1 MSRKKRINPI
11 LRKSILAV
19 LVLLLLVSGATAI
32 WWYLQPT
39 EKTEETTVYN
49 CLQEAEINY
58 RVYYLPNNFFTNESA
73 DPGLA
78 YMTPLTNYI
87 NTSYTYRFKGD
98 SQAEING
105 EYKVTAALTGYLTRK
120 KAGGKDETEL
130 VKLFE
135 KEELLIPATPFQT
148 KDQVLTI
155 NNQAPVNFRSY
166 VDFISAIN
174 QDLRI
179 SSDLVQLSITYHVNS
194 LIKTADGEVQEE
206 LAPVMTIPVEG
217 STFMVQGQL
226 IDQKEGTIT
235 KPKLVLI
242 PEARALF
249 RNYTI
254 AAAVFLFLLIFM
266 LFKTTGRVKDPL
278 EKELNK
284 IMKKYGD
291 FIAAGRGAIPEA
303 DHEKTIVM
311 QSFDDLIKVADEL
324 GQPVLYDNNRGRN
337 HTFCVISDILVYRYN
352 LKDAV

>member
-1 MSRKKRINPI
+1 MSRKIRINPT
-11 LRKSILAV
+11 LRKSILTV
-19 LVLLLLVSGATAI
+19 LVLLLLGSGGMAI

-39 EKTEETTVYN
+39 EKTEEAAVYN

-58 RVYYLPNNFFTNESA
+58 RVYYLANNFFTNEGA

-98 SQAEING
+98 SQAEVNG
-105 EYKVTAALTGYLTRK
+105 EYKVTAALTGYLTRE
-120 KAGGKDETEL
+120 KAGSKDETEL

-166 VDFISAIN
+166 VDFINAVN
-174 QDLRI
+174 QELRI
-179 SSDLVQLSITYHVNS
+179 TSNLVQLSITYHVSS
-194 LIKTADGEVQEE
+194 LIKTADGEVKEE
-206 LAPVMTIPVEG
+206 LAPVMIIPVEG
-217 STFMVQGQL
+217 NTFMVQGQL
-226 IDQKEGTIT
+226 MDQKEGTVT
-235 KPKLVLI
+235 KAQLVPV
-242 PEARALF
+242 PEARTLF

-254 AAAVFLFLLIFM
+254 AAAVFLFLLLLMSI
-266 LFKTTGRVKDPL
+266 KTTERVRDPL
-278 EKELNK
+278 ENELKK

-291 FIAAGRGAIPEA
+291 FIAAGRGAIPA
-303 DHEKTIVM
+303 VDHEKTIVM
-311 QSFDDLIKVADEL
+311 QSFDDLIKVADEI

-337 HTFCVISDILVYRYN
+337 HTFCVISDLLVYRYN